1 MMIVIIA
8 LTFGLSLGLLVFA
21 LRAPLLARYESDCRW
36 LEHTFWRLSPVERP
50 VRKYVA
56 TYYCGALALL
66 VVLLLLLANPV
77 VAVASWSLVIFLP
90 RWIAARAWKKR
101 KAAINEQLAGSVRQL
116 SSSVGS
122 GLSLAQAME
131 RMAVRAPAPI
141 RTEFFV
147 ISNYWKMGSD
157 FATSIEEAKRR
168 LELPNFTLFASAL
181 VINQSMG
188 GNITATLDRLAASLE
203 AIERMQKEVYAA
215 TAEGRMNIK
224 VLAVAPFIM
233 VGLTAFMDPE
243 AVTMLFTTTMG
254 QMVLAGCFGLTAIG
268 TLWAWRIVGSDV

>member
-1 MMIVIIA
+1 MTVIIA

-21 LRAPLLARYESDCRW
+21 LRATLLARYESDCRW

-50 VRKYVA
+50 VKKYVA
-56 TYYCGALALL
+56 GYYCGAAALL
-66 VVLLLLLANPV
+66 VVLLLALANPF
-77 VAVASWSLVIFLP
+77 VAVGSWTIVIFIPHWL
-90 RWIAARAWKKR
+90 AARAWKKR
-101 KAAINEQLAGSVRQL
+101 KAEINEQLPGAVRQL

-131 RMAVRAPAPI
+131 RMAVRAQAPI

-203 AIERMQKEVYAA
+203 AIERMQKEVHAA

-233 VGLTAFMDPE
+233 IGLTAFMDRE
-243 AVTMLFTTTMG
+243 AVGLLFTTMMG
-254 QMVLAGCFGLTAIG
+254 QVVLAGCLGLTAIG
-268 TLWAWRIVGSDV
+268 TLWAWKIVGSDV